1 MGTAHLTGKLGPMQ
15 FVLAIWRPKRY
26 VSGPTTTRLQRH
38 AFRYN
43 VWRWIIFN
51 HQGHHNPMS
60 CSTQSQMMVS
70 SQTASTTSDKLVL
83 FTYTMI
89 EETKSAW
96 YLTVRRLHIE
106 SLLLLGSKCSYFRKY
121 NKRTLRG
128 FALID
133 KITPR
138 GQSEADF
145 VDAEKIN
152 GPILG

>member
-1 MGTAHLTGKLGPMQ
+1 
-15 FVLAIWRPKRY
+15 
-26 VSGPTTTRLQRH
+26 
-38 AFRYN
+38 
-43 VWRWIIFN
+43 
-51 HQGHHNPMS
+51 
-60 CSTQSQMMVS
+60 MVS

-121 NKRTLRG
+121 NSWTLRV